1 MDPSNM
7 EGHIMDSADLIFLG
21 IVAAGFLIFTV
32 TLAYYTS
39 R

>member
-1 MDPSNM
+1 M
-7 EGHIMDSADLIFLG
+7 EGCIMDSAELIFLG
-21 IVAAGFLIFTV
+21 IAGAGFLIFSV

>member
-1 MDPSNM
+1 M
-7 EGHIMDSADLIFLG
+7 EGCIMVTVDVVFLG
-21 IVAAGFLIFTV
+21 IVAAAFLIFTV